1 MPGGNCNTKAGDL
14 VGVAEVTDLFVFGR
28 NGQRCDSNIQRA
40 VRNPVQQTLKVPLLK
55 FEWQVQRGGNLPPEI
70 NADPRPGALT
80 ILHCK
85 WGPSLVPTISVR
97 LGMICPCASMEM
109 PARIIT
115 NTYDPS
121 QSFYEIHF
129 VSLQN

>member
-1 MPGGNCNTKAGDL
+1 VPGGNCNTKAGDV
-14 VGVAEVTDLFVFGR
+14 VGVAEVTDLFAFGR
-28 NGQRCDSNIQRA
+28 YGQRCDSDIQRA
-40 VRNPVQQTLKVPLLK
+40 VRNPVQVPSL
-55 FEWQVQRGGNLPPEI
+55 FFIANGG
-70 NADPRPGALT
+70 T
-80 ILHCK
+80 
-85 WGPSLVPTISVR
+85 SLVPTISVR
-97 LGMICPCASMEM
+97 LGVVCPCASMEM